1 MQRNAL
7 YPILFATAVCIICA
21 IVVSSAAVS
30 LKPAQDINA
39 ALEKQRNVLLAAG
52 LLEAGE
58 KVDAAEVQHR
68 FDNIRM
74 VVVNLETGEENADID
89 PVTFDQARAA
99 KDPATSSVAPANRA
113 LVQRLPDD
121 VLVYEVLG
129 DAGVEAIVLPIEGY
143 GLWSTLYGF
152 IALDNDVDTV
162 RGITF
167 YQHGETP
174 GLGGEVDNPKWKAR
188 WVGRKAFGEDG
199 EPKIKVI
206 KGPAGPPAE
215 DPFHVDGLSGATLT
229 SNGVTNLLHFWL
241 GDEALGPYLENLSQR
256 RAT

>member
-1 MQRNAL
+1 MQRSAL
-7 YPILFATAVCIICA
+7 YTILFATAVCIVCA

-30 LKPAQDINA
+30 LKPAQEINA

-58 KVDAAEVQHR
+58 KIDAVEVQRR
-68 FDNIRM
+68 FENIRM
-74 VVVNLETGEENADID
+74 VVVNLETGEEATDID
-89 PVTFDQARAA
+89 PATFDQVRAA
-99 KDPATSSVAPANRA
+99 KDPETSSVAPKNRA
-113 LVQRLPDD
+113 LVQRLPDH

-129 DAGVEAIVLPIEGY
+129 DNGVEGIVLPIQGY

-152 IALDNDVDTV
+152 IALDNDLETI

-199 EPKIKVI
+199 QPKITVI

-215 DPFHVDGLSGATLT
+215 DPYEVDGLSGATLT
-229 SNGVTNLLHFWL
+229 ARGVTNLVHFWL
-241 GDEALGPYLENLSQR
+241 GDEVLGPYLENLSRR

>member
-1 MQRNAL
+1 MQRNPI
-7 YPILFATAVCIICA
+7 YTILFATAVCIVCA

-52 LLEAGE
+52 LLQADE
-58 KVDAAEVQHR
+58 KVDVDEIQRR
-68 FDNIRM
+68 FENIRM

-89 PVTFDQARAA
+89 PATFDPVRAA
-99 KDPATSSVAPANRA
+99 KDPTTSTVAPANRA
-113 LVQRLPDD
+113 LVQRLPDN
-121 VLVYEVLG
+121 VLIYKVLG
-129 DAGVEAIVLPIEGY
+129 DGGVEAIVLPVQGY
-143 GLWSTLYGF
+143 GLWSTMYGF
-152 IALDNDVDTV
+152 LALESDWETV

-174 GLGGEVDNPKWKAR
+174 GLGGEIDNPKWKAR
-188 WVGRKAFGEDG
+188 WPGRKTFSEDG
-199 EPKIKVI
+199 EPKIRVI
-206 KGPAGPPAE
+206 KGLAGPPAE
-215 DPFHVDGLSGATLT
+215 DPYHVDGLSGATLT

-241 GDEALGPYLENLSQR
+241 GEEALGPYLDNLSQR

>member
-1 MQRNAL
+1 MQRNAI
-7 YPILFATAVCIICA
+7 YTILFATAVCIVCA

-52 LLEAGE
+52 LLEADE
-58 KVDAAEVQHR
+58 KVDAAEVQRR
-68 FDNIRM
+68 FEKIRM
-74 VVVNLETGEENADID
+74 VVINLETGKENADID
-89 PVTFDQARAA
+89 AATFDQARAA
-99 KDPATSSVAPANRA
+99 KDPATSTVAPTNRA
-113 LVQRLPDD
+113 LVQRLPDN

-129 DAGVEAIVLPIEGY
+129 DQGVEAIVLPIEGY

-167 YQHGETP
+167 YKHGETP
-174 GLGGEVDNPKWKAR
+174 GLGGEIDNPKWKAR

-199 EPKIKVI
+199 EPEIRVI

-215 DPFHVDGLSGATLT
+215 DPFEVDGLSGATLT
-229 SNGVTNLLHFWL
+229 SNGVTNLVQFWL